1 MVTIKKTLVYSFFVN
16 KEWADAVTNRI
27 HFECLK
33 SYSYIFDEVK
43 ITLLIDDVNDT
54 NTIASVEKFFLDI
67 FKQKEITFKVLE
79 NNIFREAS
87 VFYNEIASKIGKIDG
102 LVFFAHNKGITN
114 VTDGY
119 EVDSIYRWITSMYFL
134 SLGYGEE
141 VVKKLTDERYI
152 AYGSLPDFVNAEE
165 NSTPYLDMGKGNF
178 MYTGTFFW
186 LNAGTLNNY
195 LSKSNT
201 QIPQFTDR
209 WYAENFLANTVPFK
223 CCTAHE
229 GRYVIDY
236 IGGRKYIKY
245 LIERAMS
252 DTTKEEFSHF
262 NDNIL
267 EKVGLR

>member
-33 SYSYIFDEVK
+33 FYSYIFDEIK
-43 ITLLIDDVNDT
+43 ITLLIDDVNDV
-54 NTIASVEKFFLDI
+54 NTIASVEKLFLDI

-114 VTDGY
+114 VT
-119 EVDSIYRWITSMYFL
+119 
-134 SLGYGEE
+134 LGYGEE